1 MPVKRQVLAGFF
13 MSFLK
18 PRKISNITL
27 QKLYFDRKIPVLI
40 VLIQDSLGGYM
51 ALSPWGPLIMD
62 VAGLSLTG
70 EDRLVLE
77 HPFIGGVILF
87 SRNYQSPEQVT
98 ELIREI
104 RAIRADLLIAV
115 DQEGGRVQRF
125 KSALTRLPPMA
136 TLGRLYDHNPQVA
149 LSYAT
154 ELAWLMASEMLALGV
169 DISFA
174 PVLDLAYGVSSVIG
188 DRAFHDSPSTVAKLA
203 GAYIKGMKQ
212 AGMAATGKHFPGHGA
227 VAADSHLELP
237 VDSRELDDIRKKDL
251 QPFVLLAD
259 QLAAIMPAH
268 IVYERVDANPAGF
281 SDVWLQSVLR
291 QELGFK
297 GLIFSDDLSMK
308 GATIAGDYSARAGQA
323 LRAGCDMI
331 LLCNDRDGVKAL
343 LGDSAL
349 VEWRVE
355 PARVMSLKAK
365 PEVDDLRVLQS
376 LPRYQQTQQ
385 LINQYTSIV

>member
-1 MPVKRQVLAGFF
+1 
-13 MSFLK
+13 
-18 PRKISNITL
+18 
-27 QKLYFDRKIPVLI
+27 
-40 VLIQDSLGGYM
+40 
-51 ALSPWGPLIMD
+51 MD
-62 VAGLSLTG
+62 VAGLSLTD

-98 ELIREI
+98 QLIREI

-136 TLGRLYDHNPQVA
+136 TLGRLYDHNPQAA

-154 ELAWLMASEMLALGV
+154 DLAWLMASEMLSLGV

-174 PVLDLAYGVSSVIG
+174 PVLDLAYGVSTVIG
-188 DRAFHDSPSTVAKLA
+188 DRAFHDNPTTVVELA
-203 GAYIKGMKQ
+203 GAYIKGMKL

-227 VAADSHLELP
+227 VAADSHIELP
-237 VDSRELDDIRKKDL
+237 VDTRELDDIRKKDL

-281 SDVWLQSVLR
+281 SEVWLQSVLR

-349 VEWRVE
+349 VDRRVE

-365 PEVDDLRVLQS
+365 PKVDDLRVLQS

-385 LINQYTSIV
+385 LISKYTSIV